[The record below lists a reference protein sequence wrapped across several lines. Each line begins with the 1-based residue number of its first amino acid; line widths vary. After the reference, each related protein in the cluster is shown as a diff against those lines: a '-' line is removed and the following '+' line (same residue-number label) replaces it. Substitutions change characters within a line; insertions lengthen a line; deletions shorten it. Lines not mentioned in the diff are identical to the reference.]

1 MNVIVRAASSTVT
14 LRITPGLLAELVA
27 VVEDLDPVAGRDA
40 QHVVLPTEASRRTVG
55 ETISTTGIA
64 TEPLSRDHLNVAVPG
79 APPSWIS
86 TR

>member
-1 MNVIVRAASSTVT
+1 MKVIVRVGVVDRHLAH
-14 LRITPGLLAELVA
+14 LAELVPELVV
-27 VVEDLDPVAGRDA
+27 VVEDLDPVAVEMRSTSS
-40 QHVVLPTEASRRTVG
+40 LPTEASRSTVG

-79 APPSWIS
+79 APPAWIS